1 MGGMRRPFGTRIASH
16 INRERRAQNTN
27 SGRIINFVCADRVL
41 LNNLFSIGAGR
52 ERRSISRINYTFLSS
67 TSANKQFLSAVR
79 CVGREHFGASQA
91 PKLMTIDE
99 SAAVRFLFYYWKR
112 KANLMARAHICI
124 FFQPRALTIALA
136 CCLFVQ
142 PSLKKRPPMLL

>member
-1 MGGMRRPFGTRIASH
+1 
-16 INRERRAQNTN
+16 
-27 SGRIINFVCADRVL
+27 VL

-67 TSANKQFLSAVR
+67 TSANKQFLSAVL
-79 CVGREHFGASQA
+79 GLGEHFGASQA

-112 KANLMARAHICI
+112 KANLMARIYI
-124 FFQPRALTIALA
+124 FFTARSQ
-136 CCLFVQ
+136 
-142 PSLKKRPPMLL
+142 